1 MSKSDNATAECAPA
15 EPRIEPAER
24 SWAKTAA
31 VFSLMIVLALLLAE
45 GATRWLVDPKH
56 EVQILKVDP
65 FVEQHVQRMTLL
77 GALPDDERVRLVMSG
92 TSIVGVALDPDIVGA
107 VSGLPAYNAAIGC
120 ANLDI
125 QSEWL
130 PNWVADFANP
140 DVVVIGVAPGDFDA
154 TACVRDWDDR
164 KKYDYTG
171 PDLDWELF
179 KKSSLWRQRKFLAEP
194 QNWEVFWNQEE
205 IINFWELDI
214 SAETG
219 FWDVVEFRD
228 EPNQMLNAN
237 RTKLV
242 FDKLMTEGLANS
254 IVSLQ
259 ERDIQVV
266 VLEIPMAQRFVDNLS
281 DKENEGVP
289 YEEASRLIREL
300 AEDNGAIYIG
310 ALDPAFRRDELFID
324 ESHLKPAAA
333 KAFSEWFG
341 RELASVLG

>member
-1 MSKSDNATAECAPA
+1 MASTEIVTNEVSSAQDPK
-15 EPRIEPAER
+15 R
-24 SWAKTAA
+24 SWAKTAL
-31 VFSLMIVLALLLAE
+31 VFAAMILIALLLAE
-45 GATRWLVDPKH
+45 GAIRWLVDPKH

-65 FVEQHVQRMTLL
+65 FVEQHVQAMTELA
-77 GALPDDERVRLVMSG
+77 ALPDGERVRLVMSG
-92 TSIVGVALDPDIVGA
+92 TSIVGVALDPDIVGEA
-107 VSGLPAYNAAIGC
+107 AGLSAYNAAIGC

-130 PNWVADFANP
+130 PNWVADFARP

-205 IINFWELDI
+205 IVNFWELDI

-228 EPNQMLNAN
+228 EPNQMLNAS
-237 RTKLV
+237 RRALK
-242 FDKLMTEGLANS
+242 FDEAMTDGLTNS
-254 IVSLQ
+254 IESLR
-259 ERDIQVV
+259 ELGIEVV
-266 VLEIPMAQRFVDNLS
+266 VLEIPMAQRFIDNLT
-281 DKENEGVP
+281 DKADEGVP
-289 YEEASRLIREL
+289 YEEASRRIRNIS
-300 AEDNGAIYIG
+300 EDAGAIYIG
-310 ALDPAFRRDELFID
+310 ALDPSFRRDELFID
-324 ESHLKPAAA
+324 ESHLKPDAA
-333 KAFSEWFG
+333 KDFSQWFG
-341 RELASVLG
+341 QELAKELGR